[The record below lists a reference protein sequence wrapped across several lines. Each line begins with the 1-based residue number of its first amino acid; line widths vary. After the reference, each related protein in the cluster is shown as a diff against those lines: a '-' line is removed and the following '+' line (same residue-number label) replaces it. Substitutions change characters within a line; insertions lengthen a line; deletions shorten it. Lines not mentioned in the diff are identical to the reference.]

1 MDRQKDEQGY
11 RERQLQRQ
19 LILKLDKISQEMEK
33 FNIAEYIALL
43 NKPRRYLFINFM
55 GGIAR
60 GLGIAI
66 GATLLAAVI
75 LYFLQRLVM
84 LNLPVIGD
92 FIADLIRIVTQQL

>member
-1 MDRQKDEQGY
+1 MDRQSDNENY

-19 LILKLDKISQEMEK
+19 LILKLDQISQEMEK

-43 NKPRRYLFINFM
+43 NKPKRYLFINFM

-66 GATLLAAVI
+66 GATLLAAAVI
-75 LYFLQRLVM
+75 YFMQRLVM
-84 LNLPVIGD
+84 LNLPLIGD
-92 FIADLIRIVTQQL
+92 FIADLVRIVTQQL

>member
-1 MDRQKDEQGY
+1 MDKRQDDERY

-33 FNIAEYIALL
+33 FNIAEYIDLL
-43 NKPRRYLFINFM
+43 NKPKRYLFVNFM

-66 GATLLAAVI
+66 GATLLFAVLI
-75 LYFLQRLVM
+75 YFLQRLVM
-84 LNLPVIGD
+84 LNLPLIGD
-92 FIADLIRIVTQQL
+92 FIADLVRIVTQQL

>member
-1 MDRQKDEQGY
+1 MDDCGKEESCP
-11 RERQLQRQ
+11 ERHLYSR
-19 LILKLDKISQEMEK
+19 LLNKLGKLSQDMEK

-43 NKPRRYLFINFM
+43 NNPKRYLFINFM

-66 GATLLAAVI
+66 GATLLAAGV
-75 LYFLQRLVM
+75 LYFLQRLVL

-92 FIADLIRIVTQQL
+92 FIAELIKIVNQNL

>member
-1 MDRQKDEQGY
+1 MDKQRDDQNY
-11 RERQLQRQ
+11 RERQLKRQ

-43 NKPRRYLFINFM
+43 NKPKRYLFVNFM

-66 GATLLAAVI
+66 GATLLAAVVI
-75 LYFLQRLVM
+75 YFLQKLVM
-84 LNLPVIGD
+84 LNLPLIGG